1 MDGEIASGM
10 DGLMDGWIIDQLEYA
25 CISYMIYARIRLQI
39 NVISMNVW
47 QLDKQFVLHT
57 DKQTDL
63 QFHPWQA
70 QASLPP
76 VSWGSSCLASTF
88 PQTPTPGYHWE
99 RFLWQQMRQQLPPS
113 SFSWAGAFEWGQRE
127 TVHCP
132 ARSRSHL
139 EVFISIWRVAK
150 HPSS

>member
-1 MDGEIASGM
+1 
-10 DGLMDGWIIDQLEYA
+10 
-25 CISYMIYARIRLQI
+25 MIYARIRLQI

-76 VSWGSSCLASTF
+76 VS
-88 PQTPTPGYHWE
+88 
-99 RFLWQQMRQQLPPS
+99 
-113 SFSWAGAFEWGQRE
+113 
-127 TVHCP
+127 
-132 ARSRSHL
+132 
-139 EVFISIWRVAK
+139 
-150 HPSS
+150 